1 MRLLILG
8 GTLYLGRHLVEAAVA
23 RGHEVTLFNRGRTG
37 TELFPG
43 LERLRG
49 DRDGDLG
56 ALAGRRWDAAVDLSG
71 YLPAQV
77 RAAAAVLAE
86 GVGHYCFVSSISVYA
101 DSTTAELSE
110 DGAVARLAPGA
121 AETLSGETYG
131 ALKAACEVEVEAL
144 LPGRALVVRPGLIL
158 GPHDATDRSAYWPR
172 RVAAG
177 GEVLAPGRPERPV
190 QFIDARDLA
199 AWMVRLC
206 ETGAVGVMNATGP
219 AEALTMAATLEA
231 CRSVS
236 RSDARFTWVDESFLL
251 ERGVAPYTELPL
263 WVPEQARAFGTVSIA
278 RARAAGLAF
287 RPLAETLAD
296 ILAWDRAQ
304 PPGPRVSRTRLPM
317 PGGLSAERERA
328 LLAAWREHCR
338 PSSAVQ

>member
-37 TELFPG
+37 PELFPG
-43 LERLRG
+43 VERLRG

-56 ALAGRRWDAAVDLSG
+56 ALAGRRWDAAIDLSG

-77 RAAAAVLAE
+77 RAAAALLAPAI
-86 GVGHYCFVSSISVYA
+86 GRYGFISSISVYA
-101 DSTTAELSE
+101 ESASAGLTEE
-110 DGAVARLAPGA
+110 GAVARLEPGA
-121 AETLSGETYG
+121 AEALSGESYG
-131 ALKAACEVEVEAL
+131 ALKAACEAEVEAL
-144 LPGRALVVRPGLIL
+144 LPGRALVVRPGLIV

-172 RVAAG
+172 RVAEG
-177 GEVLAPGRPERPV
+177 GEVLAPGRPGRPV
-190 QFIDARDLA
+190 QLIDARDLA
-199 AWMVRLC
+199 AWIVRLC
-206 ETGAVGVMNATGP
+206 EAGAVGVMNATGP
-219 AEALTMAATLEA
+219 GEALAMASYLDA

-236 RSDARFTWVDESFLL
+236 GSDARFTWVDESFLL
-251 ERGVAPYTELPL
+251 GARVAPYTELPL
-263 WVPEQARAFGTVSIA
+263 WVPEEVRAFGTVSIA
-278 RARAAGLAF
+278 RARGAGLAF

-296 ILAWDRAQ
+296 ILAWDRTQ

-317 PGGLSAERERA
+317 PAGLSAEREQA

-338 PSSAVQ
+338 LSSVVQ